1 MGGAAARGWTNWCG
15 LESARPARVLA
26 PASVAEVVDSVVV
39 ARTAGLRL
47 KMVGSGHSFTDIA
60 CTDGVLVELARMRRV
75 LGVQGT
81 DVTVEAGI
89 TLRALGEELAA
100 RGLALENQ
108 GDVDSQTLAGAIS
121 TATHGTGGRF
131 RNMSAQVVGMRI
143 VDGAGEVVEVEGGD
157 ELRSARVSLGAL
169 GVIASATVRCVPAF
183 RIHRVMEPRPLDAV
197 LAQLDQLVDGADHF
211 EMFVLPYTR
220 TALTLTSERTDRP
233 ARPPSR
239 AAAALQDLVV
249 ENAAL
254 GAAFRAGRARP
265 ALIPAINRLLT
276 RLMGRTEV
284 LDASH
289 RVYANERRVR
299 FTEMEYALP
308 REHAAEALERVLA
321 LIERRALDVA
331 FPIELR
337 AVAPDDAF
345 LSTAQGGPTAYIAVH
360 QYRGMEFETYF
371 RAVERI
377 MDGYGGRPHWG
388 KRHYQSAH
396 TLAARYPDWERFQAV
411 RRRFDPEGRFANDYT
426 DRVLG
431 PV

>member
-1 MGGAAARGWTNWCG
+1 
-15 LESARPARVLA
+15 
-26 PASVAEVVDSVVV
+26 
-39 ARTAGLRL
+39 
-47 KMVGSGHSFTDIA
+47 
-60 CTDGVLVELARMRRV
+60 
-75 LGVQGT
+75 
-81 DVTVEAGI
+81 
-89 TLRALGEELAA
+89 
-100 RGLALENQ
+100 
-108 GDVDSQTLAGAIS
+108 
-121 TATHGTGGRF
+121 
-131 RNMSAQVVGMRI
+131 
-143 VDGAGEVVEVEGGD
+143 
-157 ELRSARVSLGAL
+157 
-169 GVIASATVRCVPAF
+169 
-183 RIHRVMEPRPLDAV
+183 MEPRPLDAV

-321 LIERRALDVA
+321 LIERRGLDVA

-360 QYRGMEFETYF
+360 QYRGMEFESLLPGG
-371 RAVERI
+371 RADHGRLRRQAALGQAPLPVGPHARRPLPGLGALPGRAAALRSRGALRQRLHRPRARPGLAAVPRQPPVERHDPAVERAHPRAQLAPGRHGAEGRAAVAAAAVAVEI
-377 MDGYGGRPHWG
+377 HSLEPAPGDAGGATAHPQPHAGTRPAG
-388 KRHYQSAH
+388 AAGAVLQARQSPGQLLSHRGVGPVGVAALELVGVAVEVVQ
-396 TLAARYPDWERFQAV
+396 LAIAV
-411 RRRFDPEGRFANDYT
+411 RVFRVDVAVGAQGVELALARRAAALDQQVPAPFAP
-426 DRVLG
+426 RVA
-431 PV
+431 